1 MTRALKVRGM
11 TYEEFVGRLLERAL
25 KRKDSLVYFDQ

>member
-11 TYEEFVGRLLERAL
+11 TYEEFVGRILERAIE
-25 KRKDSLVYFDQ
+25 RKETLVYFDQ